1 MFAQNGNIHVGD
13 IYKGRTSLTEA
24 VALKDWGN
32 YIQHKALWAL
42 CELETPE
49 IYDLS
54 DLLGTYQSHRI
65 ISLTPGENPITT
77 NNTPTPNMPYQIAT
91 IALKLGEIENE

>member
-13 IYKGRTSLTEA
+13 IYRGRTSLTEA
-24 VALKDWGN
+24 VALEGWKN
-32 YIQHKALWAL
+32 YINQKGLWAL

-54 DLLGTYQSHRI
+54 DLLDTYQGHKI

-77 NNTPTPNMPYQIAT
+77 NNTPTPNMPYQFAT
-91 IALKLGEIENE
+91 IILKRGEVGDE